1 MGLPMTMAW
10 LRPVATICIA
20 AVVFAGAVQ
29 AQTLGT
35 SANVGRLMAQTPP
48 DRADPFASGGLT
60 GVQQANALA
69 NLVVTE
75 KQKQTQTSPN

>member
-1 MGLPMTMAW
+1 
-10 LRPVATICIA
+10 
-20 AVVFAGAVQ
+20 
-29 AQTLGT
+29 
-35 SANVGRLMAQTPP
+35 MAQTPP